1 MALTTST
8 QLALGTRAPDFSLPD
23 TITGKQISLADFT
36 GAKGVLILF
45 ICNHCP
51 YVKLIQTEL
60 SAIGK
65 EYMPKGIA
73 MAAISA
79 NDISTH
85 PDDGPEQMKKE
96 AERLGYPFPYL
107 YDETQAVAK
116 AYQAACTPDIYL
128 FDAQHQLV
136 YHGQLD
142 DARPNKTMPVNGTD
156 LRQALDALLAGQP
169 VNPVQKA
176 SMGCNIKW
184 QAGNEPDYF
193 KIPKKA

>member
-1 MALTTST
+1 MALTAST
-8 QLALGTRAPDFSLPD
+8 QLVLGTKAPDFSLPD
-23 TITGKQISLADFT
+23 TTTGKQISLADFA
-36 GAKGVLILF
+36 GAKGLLILF

-60 SAIGK
+60 SALGK
-65 EYMPKGIA
+65 EYMLKGIA
-73 MAAISA
+73 VVAISA
-79 NDISTH
+79 NDVSTH

-96 AERLGYPFPYL
+96 AKRLAYPFPYL
-107 YDETQAVAK
+107 YDETQEVAK

-128 FDAQHQLV
+128 FDAQFQLV

-142 DARPNKTMPVNGTD
+142 DARPNTTIPVNGAD
-156 LRQALDALLAGQP
+156 LRQALDALLSGKP

-184 QAGNEPDYF
+184 KAGNEPDYF
-193 KIPKKA
+193 KIPKES